1 MIDEITWL
9 YLHQVYLFKDE
20 DEFQD
25 YLDYVNSEEEIL
37 DEKENS

>member
-20 DEFQD
+20 DEFQN
-25 YLDYVNSEEEIL
+25 YLDYVNSEEETL